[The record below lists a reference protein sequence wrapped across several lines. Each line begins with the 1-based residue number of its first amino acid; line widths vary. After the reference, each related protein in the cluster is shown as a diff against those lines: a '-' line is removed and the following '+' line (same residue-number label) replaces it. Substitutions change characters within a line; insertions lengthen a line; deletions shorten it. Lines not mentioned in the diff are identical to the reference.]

1 MANECTYRLVISNYR
16 RPWTPV
22 TPEVPQ
28 GHCRSLREGK
38 GERERSWGT
47 GLRYPPSFGETG
59 ESRFGHR
66 SMLFALQLNLIH
78 RELIIN
84 CLLKKPISELWYSL
98 KYFIICDKSCFL
110 CIFFYMTSLK
120 KLSNF
125 SLPAYSKWSI
135 NNKPEILPIFT
146 FQYFLVQI
154 HYRMEVFLCLA
165 SNNDVTSRTVILA
178 SCAIIFPLRNFAW
191 VYILGLRG
199 MPTLVFFWPSLRP
212 VSNYCKNVSQSFASI
227 FLVPYFLGMC
237 ISHFPRTKNQPY
249 WTADWSCS

>member
-1 MANECTYRLVISNYR
+1 MY
-16 RPWTPV
+16 
-22 TPEVPQ
+22 
-28 GHCRSLREGK
+28 
-38 GERERSWGT
+38 
-47 GLRYPPSFGETG
+47 
-59 ESRFGHR
+59 
-66 SMLFALQLNLIH
+66 
-78 RELIIN
+78 
-84 CLLKKPISELWYSL
+84 
-98 KYFIICDKSCFL
+98 
-110 CIFFYMTSLK
+110 FFYMTSLK

-199 MPTLVFFWPSLRP
+199 MPTLVFF
-212 VSNYCKNVSQSFASI
+212 
-227 FLVPYFLGMC
+227 
-237 ISHFPRTKNQPY
+237 
-249 WTADWSCS
+249 